1 MTLWELRKNSKVKI
15 IINKNKIKKIIISVF
30 LTILILFANSCDTFD
45 MYIRKGL
52 DGVNLYELT
61 VYGEALGRDIKV
73 VELAGF
79 DVNNFRND
87 RVSYYISMYQ
97 GNWKPHMQRIIDRA
111 QIYLPYI
118 KEVFKEKNVPEDLI
132 YLPIIESSFN
142 PQAISRAGAAGLWQ
156 FMPMTGAIYNL
167 KVNYWADDRFDPER
181 STKAAAEHL
190 IRLNKNFKSWV
201 IALAAYN
208 AGGGRISR
216 AIKKAK
222 SNIFDD
228 LIKAEVLPKETR
240 EYIPKYVAA
249 VIIAK
254 NPERFGFKINKPNV
268 IFPQGDLVYIDDAAD
283 LSIIA
288 KMIEVDTAD
297 LKALNPHLARNVT
310 PPAMVRYPLRIPE
323 GKEQKFYDT
332 FGKIPPE
339 ERITFRKHEVKMN
352 ETLSHLSRFY
362 NVPMQAIVE
371 INKLKTRNLNIGQQ
385 VMIPIQGLDNAKQV
399 DMAQYEEERE
409 RLRDGRFVYFE
420 SLPSPDYEYKDI
432 MYHIREGDT
441 LWIIARKFK
450 IDISEIKAWNKL
462 KNNVLSVGSEIFLRI
477 PVNRD

>member
-1 MTLWELRKNSKVKI
+1 MK
-15 IINKNKIKKIIISVF
+15 IINKNKINKIITSIF
-30 LTILILFANSCDTFD
+30 LTILILFVNSCDTFD
-45 MYIRKGL
+45 MYVRKGL
-52 DGVNLYELT
+52 EGVNLYELT
-61 VYGEALGRDIKV
+61 VYGEALGKDVKV

-79 DVNNFRND
+79 DVNNFRNE
-87 RVSYYISMYQ
+87 RVSYYINMYQ

-118 KEVFKEKNVPEDLI
+118 KQVFKEKNVPEDLI

-142 PQAISRAGAAGLWQ
+142 PQAISHAGAAGLWQ

-190 IRLNKNFKSWV
+190 IRLDKNFKSWV

-222 SNIFDD
+222 SNNFDD
-228 LIKAEVLPKETR
+228 LVKADVLPKETR

-288 KMIEVDTAD
+288 EMIEVDTAD

-310 PPAMVRYPLRIPE
+310 PPSMIRYPLRIPE

-332 FGKIPPE
+332 FGSIPAE

-362 NVPMQAIVE
+362 NVPIQAIVE
-371 INKLKTRNLNIGQQ
+371 INKLKSKNINIGQQ

-399 DMAQYEEERE
+399 DIVQYEEERE

-420 SLPSPDYEYKDI
+420 SLPPPDYEYKDI